1 MLGKG
6 RKSDSPTPPSKQIRQ
21 KRWSEVKWSGFHL
34 WSLETPHL
42 ICQQLEQSL
51 LTNSVITHTP
61 SQTIPP
67 YKCCGFYA
75 AHWREIGQSRMGKT
89 VIRTDDQ

>member
-61 SQTIPP
+61 SPTIPP
-67 YKCCGFYA
+67 TSAVGFMLLTGE
-75 AHWREIGQSRMGKT
+75 RLDSRGWGKT